1 MFLPVWR
8 CAGLEGIVQLP
19 INDAIGMTFGRALR
33 AFLRQDPDIIML
45 GETRDIETAELAV
58 QASLTGH
65 LVFTTLH
72 TNDAA
77 GAVTR
82 LIDMGVQPFLI
93 TASLIAILGQRLLRR
108 ICPHCRTAFVP
119 TDDDLKLLGLQRK
132 DIGDN
137 KFYYGKGCPTCNNTG
152 YKGRKAITELLCMS
166 SKISSLILD
175 SAPAVVIRDK
185 ARELG
190 MTTMREDGIR
200 AILNGETTM
209 EEVLKY
215 T

>member
-1 MFLPVWR
+1 M
-8 CAGLEGIVQLP
+8 
-19 INDAIGMTFGRALR
+19 
-33 AFLRQDPDIIML
+33 
-45 GETRDIETAELAV
+45 AV
-58 QASLTGH
+58 KASLTGH
-65 LVFTTLH
+65 LVFTTLP

-77 GAVTR
+77 GAGTR

-119 TDDDLKLLGLQRK
+119 TEDDLKLLGLERK